1 MVTKIALILL
11 LVGLPVAAQD
21 DGTMLEWPIHPLT
34 LLWSPI
40 DTLRTHHRHTTR
52 YYIKEIKQKCDTAF
66 VPITPNICDSGIL
79 NCGCGHYTTYCSAK
93 IKCVDDTVWADKV
106 QVWLTPD
113 QLEQLFDMI
122 KEREQMLDRKWKD
135 ALRGMDNGEAPPKKL
150 KGGASTSLPQAW
162 HE

>member
-1 MVTKIALILL
+1 MS
-11 LVGLPVAAQD
+11 LP
-21 DGTMLEWPIHPLT
+21 
-34 LLWSPI
+34 
-40 DTLRTHHRHTTR
+40 
-52 YYIKEIKQKCDTAF
+52 
-66 VPITPNICDSGIL
+66 
-79 NCGCGHYTTYCSAK
+79 K
-93 IKCVDDTVWADKV
+93 IKCVDDTVWAEKV